1 MIAGNRIS
9 MTARFPRCHRHGLCC
24 HRSFFWRNG
33 LMGLAVYI
41 MSCVGFWEVF
51 IAGCKLARWRRYR
64 GYAKGSPTDLRQTS
78 VRGTQ

>member
-9 MTARFPRCHRHGLCC
+9 ITARFPRCHRHGLCC

-51 IAGCKLARWRRYR
+51 IAGCKPAGLRRQGSATHRLCYRPAQAR
-64 GYAKGSPTDLRQTS
+64 L
-78 VRGTQ
+78 